1 MKNKKYILF
10 DLDGTLT
17 DSKEGIFRCF
27 RHAFEALGVDQPD
40 EDTMKSFLGP
50 PLTASFR
57 TASFRRVI
65 GDEERAAEGVR
76 IYRER
81 YSTVGLFE
89 NKPYEGIAQLLDSL
103 KKKGYILA
111 VATSK
116 PEPFS
121 KRILERFGLIG
132 FFETVTG
139 CGLDGSLDTKSEV
152 IKETLR
158 RLGVE
163 DKSEAVMVGD
173 RKYDI
178 LGAREAGLEC
188 IGAGWGFGE
197 RSELEEYGACVIV
210 PTVAGLGE
218 LFDQQHRP

>member
-27 RHAFEALGVDQPD
+27 LHAFDTLGIPRPD
-40 EDTMKSFLGP
+40 DETMRSFLGP
-50 PLTASFR
+50 PLTESFK
-57 TASFRRVI
+57 RVI
-65 GDEERAAEGVR
+65 GDDERAAEGVR

-89 NKPYEGIAQLLDSL
+89 NHPYEGIKELLEAL
-103 KKKGYILA
+103 RGRGYILA

-121 KRILERFGLIG
+121 RRILERFGLIG
-132 FFETVTG
+132 YFDTVTG
-139 CGLDGSLDTKSEV
+139 CGLDGSLDTKAEV
-152 IKETLR
+152 IAETLR
-158 RLGVE
+158 RLGVK

-173 RKYDI
+173 RKHDI

-188 IGAGWGFGE
+188 IGAGWGFAEPG
-197 RSELEEYGACVIV
+197 ELEENGACCIAQ
-210 PTVAGLGE
+210 TVKE
-218 LFDQQHRP
+218 LEDIFA